1 MKLKKVLTVLAL
13 MSVMAL
19 ALPQVESIGYTYTNY
34 TSYQVVVNTE
44 LNVRNSNGEIVRTLQ
59 NGELIA
65 ASDPDTN
72 GMRKLRARDEY
83 VSAAY
88 TKKVSWKNYTAY
100 TVKENTY
107 AKYGPRNIY
116 NNVNPQYTKGTIV
129 IVADAINGY
138 RKIYG
143 KEEYILNS
151 KVSSINW
158 GEYKSYTVSVS
169 SGSLNV
175 RRGPGTNFDIIG
187 EYSKG
192 VSIKASSNSING
204 WKKIEGKEQYVSASY
219 VTLNSSSSSST
230 TTSTTTNTTYKN
242 YANYVVTVSSGVLN
256 VRDKAS
262 TSGNIVR
269 ELENGEIIKASEPVN
284 GWSKIEGKEQ
294 YVSASYI
301 KLSSSSSSSTTTTT
315 TYKNYAT
322 YVVSVSSGALNV
334 RDKASTSGN
343 IVRQLENGE
352 TIKASDAVNG
362 WRKIEGKEQ
371 YVSASYTKLYSS
383 SSSSTTSKN
392 ITLIKVNCSTNLV
405 YCYNSAGTRIYKFQC
420 TVGMKGHETP
430 KGTFYIYGRETN
442 HWSDAYSAWMPYTS
456 WIAGTNGCAFHVGS
470 LYAQSHGCVHL
481 SEEAAK
487 IIFNQAKDGTTVQIY

>member
-1 MKLKKVLTVLAL
+1 MKLKKVLTVLTL
-13 MSVMAL
+13 MSVMVL
-19 ALPQVESIGYTYTNY
+19 ALPRAESIGYTYTNY
-34 TSYQVVVNTE
+34 TSYQVVVNSV
-44 LNVRNSNGEIVRTLQ
+44 LNVRNAKGEIVRTLQ
-59 NGELIA
+59 NNELIA

-83 VSAAY
+83 VAAAY
-88 TKKVSWKNYTAY
+88 TKKVTWKNYTAY

-116 NNVNPQYTKGTIV
+116 NNVKPQYTKGTIV

-151 KVSSINW
+151 KVSAINW
-158 GEYKSYTVSVS
+158 GEYKNYKVSGS
-169 SGSLNV
+169 GGSLNI
-175 RRGPGTNFDIIG
+175 RRGPGTDYDIVGYFDEG
-187 EYSKG
+187 A
-192 VSIKASSNSING
+192 SIKASSNNING
-204 WKKIEGKEQYVSASY
+204 WKKIEGKEQYVSANY
-219 VTLNSSSSSST
+219 VTLNSSSSS
-230 TTSTTTNTTYKN
+230 STTTNTTYKN
-242 YANYVVTVSSGVLN
+242 YANYVVNISSGTLN

-269 ELENGEIIKASEPVN
+269 ELQNGEIIKASEPVN

-294 YVSASYI
+294 YVSSSYI
-301 KLSSSSSSSTTTTT
+301 TLASSSSSTTTNT
-315 TYKNYAT
+315 TYKNYAN
-322 YVVSVSSGALNV
+322 YVVNISSGVLNV

-343 IVRQLENGE
+343 IVRELQNGE
-352 TIKASDAVNG
+352 IIKASDEVNG

-383 SSSSTTSKN
+383 SSSSTASNN

-405 YCYNSAGTRIYKFQC
+405 YCYNSAGTRIYKFPC
-420 TVGMKGHETP
+420 TVGMSGHETP

-442 HWSDAYSAWMPYTS
+442 HWSESYSAWMPYTS
-456 WIAGTNGCAFHVGS
+456 WIEGTNGCAFHVGS
-470 LYAQSHGCVHL
+470 LTAQSHGCVHL